1 MSSQGYLI
9 QNLRSESHLGLT
21 PSATSDKKYM
31 ISFKRYKID
40 YDKIKSIY
48 EYDRLFNTFD
58 FSKSTFKNT
67 WDLTDFDNTEDNKVF
82 AALFISDTKYTV
94 ELLKYKRKFVL
105 RRIDNNHK
113 RIVRFSINKVKQNYM
128 RTDFVACSDQ
138 SRALDEF
145 EFDKSTDTFEVCK
158 TKCDK
163 NVSCEAFTVFDK
175 EDTSVCRLYDKC
187 DKQCEVEKGVM
198 GTKSW

>member
-9 QNLRSESHLGLT
+9 QNLRSESHLGFT

-40 YDKIKSIY
+40 YDKIKSIH
-48 EYDRLFNTFD
+48 EYNRLFTTFD
-58 FSKSTFKNT
+58 FSKSTFDDT
-67 WDLTDFDNTEDNKVF
+67 WNLTDIEIKDDKIFASLNIGENTYV
-82 AALFISDTKYTV
+82 V
-94 ELLKYKRKFVL
+94 ELVQYKRKFVM
-105 RRIDNNHK
+105 RRTDNNHK
-113 RIVRFSINKVKQNYM
+113 RIVRFSINKVKKNYM

-138 SRALDEF
+138 SRVLDEF
-145 EFDKSTDTFEVCK
+145 EVETSTETFEVCK
-158 TKCDK
+158 TKCDQDE
-163 NVSCEAFTVFDK
+163 SCEAFTVFDK

-187 DKQCEVEKGVM
+187 DKQCEVEKGTM